1 MFDWIICG
9 TLIWNCLRAGALNE
23 RFLRF
28 RREEEKGVLIEVC
41 VIGDP
46 IDFPSS
52 FQSCCNDFIL
62 VAGGVFFPPNIVA
75 ERNNKS

>member
-1 MFDWIICG
+1 MSDS
-9 TLIWNCLRAGALNE
+9 LDL
-23 RFLRF
+23 
-28 RREEEKGVLIEVC
+28 EEKKRKVCLLKSEFTWGEC

-62 VAGGVFFPPNIVA
+62 VAGGGGFFNIVA
-75 ERNNKS
+75 ERNNQS